1 MKTKHQQYKVCTDQ
15 QLVDLVLKDG
25 NEEAILYL
33 IGNRYDPL
41 LKNLCKK
48 YYRNLFYY
56 EQLQTELYIHLKR
69 DDWHVLRDFTWKS
82 TFGWW
87 LKMVAGHL
95 FLKKMSELIE
105 ITTGD
110 GSIGGKEGGKEVP
123 LPDPTP
129 PEEEDIRMVL
139 LIEALQL
146 LKDKDQRFIILK
158 EFEGYKPEEI
168 AKMLENCRRCEGRL
182 KTRINKNTN
191 QLEEIIPTVDYVYT
205 LKARTKAELCVI
217 IDKLKKEFKWS

>member
-41 LKNLCKK
+41 LKSLCKK

-87 LKMVAGHL
+87 LKN
-95 FLKKMSELIE
+95 
-105 ITTGD
+105 
-110 GSIGGKEGGKEVP
+110 GGRP
-123 LPDPTP
+123 S
-129 PEEEDIRMVL
+129 
-139 LIEALQL
+139 
-146 LKDKDQRFIILK
+146 F
-158 EFEGYKPEEI
+158 FE
-168 AKMLENCRRCEGRL
+168 
-182 KTRINKNTN
+182 KN
-191 QLEEIIPTVDYVYT
+191 V
-205 LKARTKAELCVI
+205 
-217 IDKLKKEFKWS
+217 